1 MDNLSNDFLPLLSI
15 SKEKAERNV
24 TEAENYLRLDFK
36 NIAEI
41 LSSYHPLELVKM
53 CVWEERRITRIQ
65 KNEETLRSYRLLP
78 VLVQSIL
85 SSSMYERRSSNRDV
99 REKDWLRLV
108 NLGQD
113 VSRKLCRLLDSRAAL
128 EFLKGNTDE
137 KGASDYRIALYH
149 QFFPEFKDK
158 KKLEEEKLMAHTS
171 FEGEEEIVSSF
182 FGMKVDEFITGLSS
196 IAYESLEGI
205 DRLSQESAAF
215 KSEVLLRMAKL
226 KAEEGGA
233 GLDDE
238 QLKMK
243 VYKDA
248 SIYQQAL
255 RLEGQRDGFD
265 LFRPEFC
272 SNMSAKALDKLS
284 VETGSLN
291 FENYFFSKGLWIS
304 TVFPFLKVGDMYFS
318 FVGKYIL
325 SCAQRVA
332 SETLNLH
339 SRITAAT
346 YRALS
351 WLFTETDVVGVYS
364 FDGKKIDISVLES
377 LLDINAYALPQQWFL
392 RRLARMEDEK
402 VRPQLGHKLIFV
414 DPDGDERLV
423 KMDENTF
430 STSVVELLNVK
441 SNDTRSDFF
450 TTILG
455 EYTDVEPSPYSDVFE
470 SDEVANEEVRLE
482 DDQDLPE
489 SELEDFDDADYM
501 PEEESEQEVLPEE
514 EDPRLVSSSC
524 PISEDEKSKYLETY
538 EDNQDIIEEELGKA
552 VDNTQYDGVDDDEYD
567 DDEDYL
573 DSGDEED
580 EDMDLDVD
588 DEVETEEEEIKEE
601 AAIEDDEDPDQLN
614 FMDILDEEDVQSEKI
629 EPDFS
634 FAIPDEDA
642 EKEAEGDACSS
653 LEKDS
658 FMSEPVMK
666 DDLSSSDFPNTQA
679 GTAAKTDVP
688 PFEPCAEEA
697 PGEDVSSP
705 EIAEEDTLEEDTL
718 EEDTLEED
726 TLEEDTLEEDTL
738 EEDTLEE
745 DTLEEDTLEEDALEE
760 EQADEVSDA
769 GSEEKVEDLAH
780 KDAPSYVEESGEKV
794 FTLSKDDVD
803 LNRGRMKVEEQP
815 YADAVKDE
823 KASVSFDEDGLTID
837 LENPRYSET
846 IRQIVSL
853 LGNKAGVFAKF
864 LEQEDRS
871 VLDYFNNV
879 LHQMW
884 EKQCQDGKDKMFSIF
899 EYDLSVLL
907 SKGKVHDELRDM
919 ELMNNAGAVMYSKGK
934 NVWNALVL
942 YINKDYVVETAEMKS
957 ISRNYFSASNWKIVS
972 VIGEELIARGRG

>member
-24 TEAENYLRLDFK
+24 TDAENYLRLDFK

-41 LSSYHPLELVKM
+41 LSAYHPLELVKM
-53 CVWEERRITRIQ
+53 CVWEERRIGRIQ

-113 VSRKLCRLLDSRAAL
+113 VSRKLCRFLDNRAAL

-137 KGASDYRIALYH
+137 KGASDYREALYR
-149 QFFPEFKDK
+149 QFFPESKDK

-171 FEGEEEIVSSF
+171 LEGEEEIVSSF
-182 FGMKVDEFITGLSS
+182 FGMKVDEFINGLSS

-215 KSEVLLRMAKL
+215 RSEVLLRMAKL
-226 KAEEGGA
+226 KAEEGGES
-233 GLDDE
+233 LDDE

-243 VYKDA
+243 VYKDV

-304 TVFPFLKVGDMYFS
+304 TVFPFLKVGDMFFS

-364 FDGKKIDISVLES
+364 FDGNKIDISVLES
-377 LLDINAYALPQQWFL
+377 LLDINAYAFSQQWFL
-392 RRLARMEDEK
+392 RRLARIEDEK

-414 DPDGDERLV
+414 DPDGDEKLM

-441 SNDTRSDFF
+441 NNDTRSDFF

-455 EYTDVEPSPYSDVFE
+455 EYTDVEPSPYSDIFE
-470 SDEVANEEVRLE
+470 SDEVVNDEVHAE

-489 SELEDFDDADYM
+489 SELEDFDDTDYLQ
-501 PEEESEQEVLPEE
+501 EDEAEQDALSDE
-514 EDPRLVSSSC
+514 EDPRLASSSC
-524 PISEDEKSKYLETY
+524 PISEDEKSRYLETY

-567 DDEDYL
+567 DEEDYP
-573 DSGDEED
+573 DSGYEED

-588 DEVETEEEEIKEE
+588 DEVETEEEELKEE

-614 FMDILDEEDVQSEKI
+614 FMDILDEEEGQSERI

-642 EKEAEGDACSS
+642 VDVTECDASS
-653 LEKDS
+653 LLKEDS
-658 FMSEPVMK
+658 SMSEPVIQ
-666 DDLSSSDFPNTQA
+666 DDLSSPDLPDAQA
-679 GTAAKTDVP
+679 GIAGKVYEPSFGPEVEETAGGDIPFVKTS
-688 PFEPCAEEA
+688 EA
-697 PGEDVSSP
+697 DISGED
-705 EIAEEDTLEEDTL
+705 ALDEDA
-718 EEDTLEED
+718 
-726 TLEEDTLEEDTL
+726 
-738 EEDTLEE
+738 
-745 DTLEEDTLEEDALEE
+745 LEEDALNKDTLNEDTLDE
-760 EQADEVSDA
+760 DTLDEDTLDEDSVDEVPDA
-769 GSEEKVEDLAH
+769 RPEEKVDGFAA
-780 KDAPSYVEESGEKV
+780 KTDTPSYVGETGEKI
-794 FTLSKDDVD
+794 FTLTKADVD
-803 LNRGRMKVEEQP
+803 LNRGKIKIEEQP
-815 YADAVKDE
+815 YEENVKDE
-823 KASVSFDEDGLTID
+823 KASVSFDGHGLTID